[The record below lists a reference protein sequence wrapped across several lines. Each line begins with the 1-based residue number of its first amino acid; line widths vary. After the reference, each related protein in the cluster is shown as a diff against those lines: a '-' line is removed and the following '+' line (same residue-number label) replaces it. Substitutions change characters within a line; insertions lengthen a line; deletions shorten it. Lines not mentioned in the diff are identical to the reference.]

1 MRVPFCMESLISR
14 KESKH
19 FRIARFD
26 SKWTLQ
32 TGAQN
37 LKYWLARKAIETNK
51 ILRNQ
56 WSHGSNFDG
65 ILNVTAGLSTFLL
78 QQSEAVAIAADLQN
92 LEKYY
97 KPNAYQIVS
106 LSYWQRGRF
115 GPDVWYPTLGL
126 SCATSTHEFDS
137 RQQTRTEPNY
147 TKRCSFGVVYF
158 QFGWFHLIWP
168 ALEMLVFQL
177 EKHTFPKP
185 RFQTINITEGAV
197 AIFKTLISLCL
208 YF

>member
-32 TGAQN
+32 TCAQN
-37 LKYWLARKAIETNK
+37 LKYWLAQNAIETNK

-97 KPNAYQIVS
+97 TPNAYQIVS

-126 SCATSTHEFDS
+126 SCATSTHEFVS
-137 RQQTRTEPNY
+137 RQQTRTEPNR
-147 TKRCSFGVVYF
+147 TTPKGVV
-158 QFGWFHLIWP
+158 
-168 ALEMLVFQL
+168 LV
-177 EKHTFPKP
+177 
-185 RFQTINITEGAV
+185 
-197 AIFKTLISLCL
+197 
-208 YF
+208 

>member
-19 FRIARFD
+19 FHIARFA

-37 LKYWLARKAIETNK
+37 LKYWLARNAIETNK

-56 WSHGSNFDG
+56 WSHGSNFYG

-97 KPNAYQIVS
+97 TPNAYQIVS

-115 GPDVWYPTLGL
+115 GPDVWYPTLGI
-126 SCATSTHEFDS
+126 SCATSTHEFVS
-137 RQQTRTEPNY
+137 RPEPNRTEPNY

-158 QFGWFHLIWP
+158 QFGWFQFARPASEILI
-168 ALEMLVFQL
+168 FQL
-177 EKHTFPKP
+177 EKDTFSNP
-185 RFQTINITEGAV
+185 RYETITIFQGAV

-208 YF
+208 

>member
-19 FRIARFD
+19 FHIARFV

-37 LKYWLARKAIETNK
+37 LKYWLARNAIETNK

-56 WSHGSNFDG
+56 WSHGSNFYG

-97 KPNAYQIVS
+97 TPNAYQIVS

-126 SCATSTHEFDS
+126 SCATSTHEFVS
-137 RQQTRTEPNY
+137 RPEPNRTEPNY
-147 TKRCSFGVVYF
+147 TKRWSFGVVYF
-158 QFGWFHLIWP
+158 QFGWFQFARPASEILI
-168 ALEMLVFQL
+168 FQL
-177 EKHTFPKP
+177 EKHTFSNP
-185 RFQTINITEGAV
+185 RYETITILQGAV

-208 YF
+208 

>member
-19 FRIARFD
+19 FHIARFD

-37 LKYWLARKAIETNK
+37 LKYWLARNAIETNK
-51 ILRNQ
+51 ILRNH
-56 WSHGSNFDG
+56 WSHGSNFNG
-65 ILNVTAGLSTFLL
+65 ILNITAGISTFLL

-97 KPNAYQIVS
+97 TPNAYQIVS

-126 SCATSTHEFDS
+126 SCATSTHEFVS
-137 RQQTRTEPNY
+137 RQQTRTEPNR
-147 TKRCSFGVVYF
+147 TTPKGVV
-158 QFGWFHLIWP
+158 
-168 ALEMLVFQL
+168 LV
-177 EKHTFPKP
+177 
-185 RFQTINITEGAV
+185 
-197 AIFKTLISLCL
+197 
-208 YF
+208 